1 MGVWDAKFVSE
12 IRREQEKM
20 TNLETS
26 SATLPAPKMKQKPR
40 SDCAS
45 SPIRVRQSTRGKLD
59 DLLRRANKQKLG
71 RKVKTDDLI
80 SFSLSLL
87 TDEHLEQ
94 ICNKTLTN
102 KDRLELLFRRAAKE
116 RKGLTRDEF
125 FGLLIDG
132 KVTL

>member
-1 MGVWDAKFVSE
+1 MPNPKRSKRL
-12 IRREQEKM
+12 RRILQRRRFEYGRVKM
-20 TNLETS
+20 DE
-26 SATLPAPKMKQKPR
+26 
-40 SDCAS
+40 
-45 SPIRVRQSTRGKLD
+45 
-59 DLLRRANKQKLG
+59 LLKRANKHKLG

-80 SFSLSLL
+80 CFSLGLL

-102 KDRLELLFRRAAKE
+102 KDRLELLFRRVAKE

-132 KVTL
+132 KVTT